1 MNEQKIVGW
10 KNEWMNEWMKEWMNV
25 LKNEWMMS

>member
-10 KNEWMNEWMKEWMNV
+10 KNEWMNELMKEWMNV